1 MQKEAGLGSLPTLDL
16 PALLHM
22 GAPLGLFLKSVI
34 IFITY
39 FSVNCFSHPNESFR
53 DQRPG
58 LPCSSL
64 CPQPASRAVATT
76 LQDHSRM
83 HGLGTAWLQT
93 PSTHLEELRLNLSC
107 LKWAKCWMDHLV
119 PPPKLSAISRP
130 PLRPGR
136 PDSSSSLHSRSTAQ
150 TMHLS
155 HKEKEEAAT
164 GKRVTITL

>member
-1 MQKEAGLGSLPTLDL
+1 
-16 PALLHM
+16 
-22 GAPLGLFLKSVI
+22 
-34 IFITY
+34 
-39 FSVNCFSHPNESFR
+39 
-53 DQRPG
+53 
-58 LPCSSL
+58 
-64 CPQPASRAVATT
+64 
-76 LQDHSRM
+76 M

-107 LKWAKCWMDHLV
+107 LEWAKCWMDHLV

-136 PDSSSSLHSRSTAQ
+136 PDSSSPLHSSTAQ